1 MKYCYEC
8 GTKLMD
14 KYLEGE
20 GMIPYCEKCG
30 QYRFP
35 IFNTAVSMEVLNPSQ
50 DKVILIQQYG
60 RTRNILVAGY
70 VNRGESAEEAVVRE
84 VREEI
89 GLEVGH
95 IRFNKSKFY
104 AGSNTL
110 MINFSCVAS
119 SEDLSGRKTDEVD
132 YARWYS
138 LDEARENVYH
148 GSLAEEFLLHYLDHR
163 EQSE

>member
-20 GMIPYCEKCG
+20 GMIPYCEKCS

-84 VREEI
+84 VREEL
-89 GLEVGH
+89 GLEVGQ

-119 SEDLSGRKTDEVD
+119 SEDLSRRKTDEVD
-132 YARWYS
+132 YVRWYS

-148 GSLAEEFLLHYLDHR
+148 GSLAEEFLLHYLDRR

>member
-84 VREEI
+84 VREEL
-89 GLEVGH
+89 GLEVGQ

-132 YARWYS
+132 YVRWYS
-138 LDEARENVYH
+138 LDEAR
-148 GSLAEEFLLHYLDHR
+148 
-163 EQSE
+163 

>member
-1 MKYCYEC
+1 M
-8 GTKLMD
+8 
-14 KYLEGE
+14 
-20 GMIPYCEKCG
+20 
-30 QYRFP
+30 
-35 IFNTAVSMEVLNPSQ
+35 
-50 DKVILIQQYG
+50 
-60 RTRNILVAGY
+60 
-70 VNRGESAEEAVVRE
+70 RE
-84 VREEI
+84 VREEL

-132 YARWYS
+132 YVRWYS

>member
-1 MKYCYEC
+1 MKFCYEC

-20 GMIPYCEKCG
+20 GMIPYCEHCA

-60 RTRNILVAGY
+60 KTRNILVAGY
-70 VNRGESAEEAVVRE
+70 INRGESAEEAVVRE
-84 VREEI
+84 VREEL
-89 GLEVGH
+89 GLEVGQ

-119 SEDLSGRKTDEVD
+119 SEDLSGRKADEVD
-132 YARWYS
+132 YVRWYS
-138 LDEARENVYH
+138 LAEARENVYH
-148 GSLAEEFLLHYLDHR
+148 GSLAEEFLLHYLNHR
-163 EQSE
+163 DET

>member
-35 IFNTAVSMEVLNPSQ
+35 IFNMAVSMEVLNPSQ

-60 RTRNILVAGY
+60 RTRNILVAG
-70 VNRGESAEEAVVRE
+70 
-84 VREEI
+84 
-89 GLEVGH
+89 
-95 IRFNKSKFY
+95 
-104 AGSNTL
+104 
-110 MINFSCVAS
+110 
-119 SEDLSGRKTDEVD
+119 
-132 YARWYS
+132 
-138 LDEARENVYH
+138 
-148 GSLAEEFLLHYLDHR
+148 
-163 EQSE
+163 